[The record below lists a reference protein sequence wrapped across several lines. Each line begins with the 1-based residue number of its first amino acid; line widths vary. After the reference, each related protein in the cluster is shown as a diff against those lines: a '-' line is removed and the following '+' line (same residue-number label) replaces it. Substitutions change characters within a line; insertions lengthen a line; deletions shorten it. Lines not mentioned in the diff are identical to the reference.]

1 MPADTDYSIFHNL
14 NHLAEELCAFEGEA
28 RIIG

>member
-14 NHLAEELCAFEGEA
+14 NGLAKELCAFDGDA